1 LKVHRYSE
9 AGAFLQATES
19 WLARA
24 EVENNVILSIAR
36 SIADG
41 SRVLREPPYF
51 VAAIDGDEIV
61 CCAARTPPH
70 VLLVTNGTSNGLAAL
85 AGDVFD
91 AMGSVP
97 GVVGP
102 CSAPAAFA
110 SAWLPLAGARG
121 SVRMRQRLYK
131 IERVSAGLAEMD
143 GRLREATP
151 RDRDLALQW
160 CAAFARE
167 AVPNHPSDAEDTVD
181 RHLKCGTLYLW
192 DDGRPVTMCASPAG
206 SARINLVY
214 TPPDLRRRRYA
225 TAAVA
230 ALSRQLLESGKR
242 YCCLYADLANPISN
256 SIYQR
261 IGYRPVCDFE
271 EYEFA
276 AQ

>member
-1 LKVHRYSE
+1 LNVNRYSE

-24 EVENNVILSIAR
+24 EVENNVILNIAR
-36 SIADG
+36 SVADG
-41 SRVLREPPYF
+41 IRTLKEPPYF
-51 VAAIDGDEIV
+51 AAAIDGDAIV

-70 VLLVTNGTSNGLAAL
+70 VLLVTDGGPNGLAAL

-102 CSAPAAFA
+102 CSAAAAFA
-110 SAWLPLAGARG
+110 AAWVSLVGGRGA
-121 SVRMRQRLYK
+121 VRMRQRLYK
-131 IERVSAGLAEMD
+131 IERVNAGLAKMD
-143 GRLREATP
+143 GWLREATP

-160 CAAFARE
+160 CTAFAQE
-167 AVPNHPSDAEDTVD
+167 AIPHQPSDVEDAVD
-181 RHLKCGTLYLW
+181 RHLRCGTLYFW

-214 TPPDLRRRRYA
+214 TPPDLRRRGYA

-230 ALSRQLLESGKR
+230 ALSRQLLESGRR
-242 YCCLYADLANPISN
+242 YCCLYANLANSISN

-276 AQ
+276 GR